1 MSTFKTA
8 RTKDEVLKAIKASG
22 GVKATIAK
30 RLNVT
35 RQTVDNYLNRW
46 STVRQA
52 YIDEKA
58 GIDDLA
64 LSVVIEDITKK
75 NVETAKWWISKKLD
89 EFKPVQK
96 VEHDLSAELLDLFRT
111 LPPTDRKALATLFPD
126 MSLPREG
133 IEA

>member
-1 MSTFKTA
+1 MSTFKTS
-8 RTKDEVLKAIKASG
+8 RTADEVLKAIKASG

-96 VEHDLSAELLDLFRT
+96 VEMDLSAELLDLIRSKQFTPEQIRVM
-111 LPPTDRKALATLFPD
+111 FPD
-126 MSLPREG
+126 VSLPVAG

>member
-1 MSTFKTA
+1 MSTFKTS
-8 RTKDEVLKAIKASG
+8 RTADEVLKAIKASG
-22 GVKATIAK
+22 GVKTTIAK

-96 VEHDLSAELLDLFRT
+96 VEHDLSAELLDLIRSKQFTPEQIRVMFPGVN
-111 LPPTDRKALATLFPD
+111 LPTP
-126 MSLPREG
+126 G